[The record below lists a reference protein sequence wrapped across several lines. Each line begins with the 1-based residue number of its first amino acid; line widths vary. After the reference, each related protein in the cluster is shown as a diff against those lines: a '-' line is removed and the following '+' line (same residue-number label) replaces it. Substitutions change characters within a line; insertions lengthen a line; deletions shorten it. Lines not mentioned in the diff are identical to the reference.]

1 MILNPYL
8 IIIILGLSLFLHQL
22 FHKIYLKKSL
32 IDQVNDRSSHI
43 SSATRSGGLSVFVT
57 IFLVSLYYY
66 ISGYTIFDFSIIIP
80 LALLTFVGL
89 YDDMYNVDFKLK
101 FVFQII
107 AAKIIVDN
115 GLIIDNLHGV
125 MGLYEINRIIANLLT
140 IFIIVAII
148 NAINFIDGID
158 GLALTIVLIFICL
171 FEGLSKEISPFIN
184 FSYLLILSSILL
196 FYFNFRKKNKVFLGD
211 SGSHLFGGIV
221 SVYTIFILSQ
231 GYTIKEDFD
240 IHKILFV
247 ISILSYPII
256 DIIRVVFLRIVNKK
270 SPFEA
275 DKNHIHHL
283 ILKKT
288 KSHLITTISIAT
300 FTIVVLIL
308 FQLSNL

>member
-8 IIIILGLSLFLHQL
+8 IIIILGLSLSLHQL
-22 FHKIYLKKSL
+22 FHKIYLKKNL

-125 MGLYEINRIIANLLT
+125 MGLYEINRIIANLL
-140 IFIIVAII
+140 
-148 NAINFIDGID
+148 
-158 GLALTIVLIFICL
+158 LIFL
-171 FEGLSKEISPFIN
+171 FISSCF
-184 FSYLLILSSILL
+184 FELYLLFTLTLSS
-196 FYFNFRKKNKVFLGD
+196 
-211 SGSHLFGGIV
+211 
-221 SVYTIFILSQ
+221 
-231 GYTIKEDFD
+231 
-240 IHKILFV
+240 
-247 ISILSYPII
+247 
-256 DIIRVVFLRIVNKK
+256 
-270 SPFEA
+270 
-275 DKNHIHHL
+275 
-283 ILKKT
+283 
-288 KSHLITTISIAT
+288 
-300 FTIVVLIL
+300 
-308 FQLSNL
+308 